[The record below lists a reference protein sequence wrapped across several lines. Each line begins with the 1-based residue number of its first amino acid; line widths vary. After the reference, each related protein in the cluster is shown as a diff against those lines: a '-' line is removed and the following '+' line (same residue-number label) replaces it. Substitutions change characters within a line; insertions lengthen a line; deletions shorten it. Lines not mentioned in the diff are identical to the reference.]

1 MRKLIVAESAGFCF
15 GVKRSVEM
23 AEKLME
29 ESGSCAS
36 CGELIHNEDVV
47 NRLREKGMR
56 VISGADEAQEG
67 ERVLIRA
74 HGVAKSVY

>member
-1 MRKLIVAESAGFCF
+1 MRKLIVAECAGFCF

-36 CGELIHNEDVV
+36 
-47 NRLREKGMR
+47 
-56 VISGADEAQEG
+56 
-67 ERVLIRA
+67 
-74 HGVAKSVY
+74 